1 MFKIILP
8 AISNKR
14 KYTAA
19 YAIAGGKNPEVS
31 VFKMELSS
39 QQMKEFLTLKEYS
52 QYLKASC
59 GEEEY
64 WGSISLFSSLFAF
77 SSGSEPLV
85 LYAAEGG
92 TCDTCLEI
100 FLKYGNGQRPNFDE
114 LSDMRTC
121 MDNYDSDLNKAA
133 NKVEKL
139 MDVMFSEKLYKFEH
153 CMGIMADADGNFS
166 WSRYQER
173 SYVPCA
179 SPFSQFGL
187 EVATPDLVEKRK
199 KEDGAAIRQSCKA
212 VIFLLASQPES
223 SYSAERVEYYRQRIR
238 SGERFGCVAYKL
250 DYIANYAIVLDG
262 HHRLLASMLE
272 GLFTDCLLISSPYYQ
287 ICDKPKEKTLN
298 LSGHNITK
306 RNPGI
311 TDLPDEAWEILERGK
326 AEAMNSMPDDFKRQC
341 YEYYRNK
348 NKTEKTFAEDYEGAA
363 HKIIENAVKNY
374 WR

>member
-1 MFKIILP
+1 MFKIIKP
-8 AISNKR
+8 SDAVKR
-14 KYTAA
+14 NAA
-19 YAIAGGKNPEVS
+19 YAIAGGKNPEMS
-31 VFKMELSS
+31 VVKMEFSS
-39 QQMKEFLTLKEYS
+39 QQMKEFLTQKEYS
-52 QYLKASC
+52 QYLKISR

-64 WGSISLFSSLFAF
+64 WGSIPLFSSLFAF
-77 SSGSEPLV
+77 SSESEPLV

-100 FLKYGNGQRPNFDE
+100 FLKYGNGHRPDFDE

-121 MDNYDSDLNKAA
+121 MDNFDSDLNKAT

-139 MDVMFSEKLYKFEH
+139 MDVMFPEKLYKFEH

-173 SYVPCA
+173 SYVPRA

-187 EVATPDLVEKRK
+187 EVAAPYLSEKRK
-199 KEDGAAIRQSCKA
+199 KEDGEPTLQSRRT
-212 VIFLLASQPES
+212 VIFLLASQPAS
-223 SYSAERVEYYRQRIR
+223 SYLTERVEYYRQRIR

-250 DYIANYAIVLDG
+250 DHIANYAIILDG

-272 GLFTDCLLISSPYYQ
+272 GLFADCLLISSPYYK

-306 RNPGI
+306 KNPGI
-311 TDLPDEAWEILERGK
+311 TDLQDEVWEILERGK
-326 AEAMNSMPDDFKRQC
+326 NRAVNNLSDDFKRQC
-341 YEYYRNK
+341 YEYYRSVNETK
-348 NKTEKTFAEDYEGAA
+348 NSFDVDCERAGL
-363 HKIIENAVKNY
+363 KIIESAANNRY
-374 WR
+374 

>member
-1 MFKIILP
+1 MLKIILP

-19 YAIAGGKNPEVS
+19 YAIAGGKNPEMS

-39 QQMKEFLTLKEYS
+39 QQMKEFLSQKEYS
-52 QYLKASC
+52 QYLKVSS

-77 SSGSEPLV
+77 SSKSEPLV

-100 FLKYGNGQRPNFDE
+100 FMKYGNGQRPNFDE
-114 LSDMRTC
+114 LSDMRAC

-139 MDVMFSEKLYKFEH
+139 MDVMFPEKLYKFEH

-173 SYVPCA
+173 SDVPCA

-187 EVATPDLVEKRK
+187 EVAIPDLSEKRK
-199 KEDGAAIRQSCKA
+199 KEDGVPIRQFCKA
-212 VIFLLASQPES
+212 VVFLIASQPES

-238 SGERFGCVAYKL
+238 NGERFGCVAYKL

-272 GLFTDCLLISSPYYQ
+272 GLLTDCLLISSPYYQ

-306 RNPGI
+306 KDPGI
-311 TDLPDEAWEILERGK
+311 TDLPDEVWEILERGK
-326 AEAMNSMPDDFKRQC
+326 DIAINNLSDDFKRQC
-341 YEYYRNK
+341 YEYYRNE
-348 NKTEKTFAEDYEGAA
+348 NKTKINFAENYEVAA
-363 HKIIENAVKNY
+363 QKIIESAVKN
-374 WR
+374 RCR